1 MVLLDAVG
9 LDLELIL
16 AVFLLVHLGEA
27 DAGQLARLAHRDE
40 GNTQSQG
47 EGGAEEE
54 ATGIKPYNDLGLVGG
69 EGLLYLVDQ
78 HIEEG
83 GEDGG
88 ASEDGQDVN
97 EVDTGSRPIGMVLQS
112 ANDQLL
118 RLLHL
123 LWLPG

>member
-54 ATGIKPYNDLGLVGG
+54 ATGIKPYNDIRLVGRKR
-69 EGLLYLVDQ
+69 LFYLVNQD
-78 HIEEG
+78 IEKRGEYG
-83 GEDGG
+83 GV
-88 ASEDGQDVN
+88 SEYGQDVN